1 MTQTTLGDSGSAGAP
16 PLERKIVVGIGDL
29 AVSDRIEDVLVT
41 YALGSCVAVCLFD
54 PAARVAALLHF
65 LLPEASI
72 NAKRAAEQPAA
83 FGDTG
88 VPLLLQTAARYGLR
102 KDRAVVRL
110 VGGADIG
117 GLPGN
122 SLKTGHRNVLAAR
135 TVLWRHGL
143 FIESQDVGGM
153 SARTVH
159 LAVRDGRVQ
168 IFNGRDRIK
177 EM

>member
-1 MTQTTLGDSGSAGAP
+1 MTQISLGDPGAGGG
-16 PLERKIVVGIGDL
+16 PLVERRLVVGIGDL
-29 AVSDRIEDVLVT
+29 AVSDRMEDVLVT
-41 YALGSCVAVCLFD
+41 YALGSCVAVCLYD
-54 PAARVAALLHF
+54 PASRVAALLHF

-72 NAKRAAEQPAA
+72 NERRAAEQPAA

-102 KDRAVVRL
+102 KERSVVRL

-117 GLPGN
+117 GLPSN
-122 SLKTGHRNVLAAR
+122 ALKTGHRNVLAAR